1 MLHRNSGRH
10 NSRQRTLKLTFE
22 LVTQQSVQML
32 ISDFLFLKLLTA
44 IVPERWLFRAVMQWQ
59 ERTSSITKM
68 LLVLM
73 NMEMRL
79 TPSLF
84 NTSNASYERM
94 WTLEGDPGLTACG
107 INGRRVYKHNGS
119 NRRLLLRI
127 SEQLEERRRSGRRD
141 WCTGVEPFRRFFL
154 LTARRLVLKKSSS
167 FRRLCREVRFE
178 FLRLTAQSS
187 SPMKWF
193 MSRRTVWINDFWRGA
208 SD

>member
-1 MLHRNSGRH
+1 
-10 NSRQRTLKLTFE
+10 
-22 LVTQQSVQML
+22 
-32 ISDFLFLKLLTA
+32 
-44 IVPERWLFRAVMQWQ
+44 MQWQ

-127 SEQLEERRRSGRRD
+127 SEQLEERLRSGRCD
-141 WCTGVEPFRRFFL
+141 WCTGVEMFRRFFL
-154 LTARRLVLKKSSS
+154 LTARRLVLKRVL
-167 FRRLCREVRFE
+167 FQYAHRAPLNAEVCVFCYQRFVWG
-178 FLRLTAQSS
+178 Q
-187 SPMKWF
+187 MKVQY
-193 MSRRTVWINDFWRGA
+193 SQV
-208 SD
+208 